1 MSLEGMTSELAEQF
15 NARGINTV
23 DELAEQS
30 IDDLL
35 DISDIT
41 EEQAGALIM
50 KAREPWFK

>member
-1 MSLEGMTSELAEQF
+1 MTAELAEQLM
-15 NARGINTV
+15 AKGISTV

-41 EEQAGALIM
+41 EEKAGSLIM